1 MHDLVIRNA
10 TIVDGTGT
18 KAFKGDLAVDE
29 GLITAVGEVLG
40 TGKHEV
46 DAGGLL
52 LAPGWVDMHTHY
64 DGQATWDPYLT
75 PSGWH
80 GVTTSV
86 MGNCG
91 VGFAPAKAE
100 ERDWV
105 INLMEGVEDIP
116 GAALHEGLQWEWE
129 TFPEFLDAL
138 ERREFGMDI
147 ATQVPHGPLRAYV
160 MGKRGIA
167 NDPATPEDISAMKA
181 IVKEGIAAGA
191 LGFSTS
197 RTFIHRSADGELMPG
212 TFAEQDELFGIGEAL
227 GELDAGVFQMTS
239 NHVDMDKEFVWLR
252 KLSDQIE
259 RPACFNLLQTDEKPD
274 LWKTMLSLVEDA
286 YSDGSRIR
294 AQMSGRPAGLLMG
307 WRCTAHPF
315 VFCPSWQAVA
325 EKPWPELLELL
336 RTPEFR
342 ETLLNETPPSMGDF
356 YDFLT
361 RTWAKMFSL
370 GKKPNYEPTPD
381 QSLAALA
388 EAQGKSPGELAYDF
402 LLEDEGEALI
412 YFPIFNYSGFDMDP
426 ILTMLEHPHTRI
438 GLGDGGAHCGAIQD
452 ASIPTY
458 LLTHWVKGR
467 TRGGRI
473 ELEAAIKKQ
482 THDTAEFYGLLDRG
496 ALKPGLRADFN
507 LIDLEKLELHAPRV
521 VRDLPAGGRRLIQE
535 VTGYV
540 GTWVHGVQVYA
551 NGETTGALP
560 GRLIRGAKQPAA
572 VSVG

>member
-10 TIVDGTGT
+10 TIVDGTGA
-18 KAFKGDLAVDE
+18 KAFVGDLAVDE
-29 GLITAVGEVLG
+29 GVIVAVGEVSAP
-40 TGKHEV
+40 GKREV
-46 DAGGLL
+46 DAEGLL

-80 GVTTSV
+80 GVTTAV

-91 VGFAPAKAE
+91 VGFAPAKPD

-116 GAALHEGLQWEWE
+116 GAALHEGIKWEWE

-138 ERREFGMDI
+138 GKREFGMDI

-160 MGKRGIA
+160 MGQRGIK
-167 NDPATPEDISAMKA
+167 NEPATAEDIAAMKA

-212 TFAEQDELFGIGEAL
+212 TFAEREELFGIGEAL

-239 NHVDMDKEFVWLR
+239 NHVDMDKEFTWLR
-252 KLSDQIE
+252 QLSDQIE
-259 RPACFNLLQTDEKPD
+259 RPACFNLLQADERPE
-274 LWKTMLSLVEDA
+274 LWRTMLRLTEDA
-286 YSDGSRIR
+286 AREGSQIR
-294 AQMSGRPAGLLMG
+294 AQIAGRPAGLLQG

-315 VFCPSWQAVA
+315 VFCPSWQAIA
-325 EKPWPELLELL
+325 ELPWDEVKAKLA
-336 RTPEFR
+336 TPEFR
-342 ETLLNETPPSMGDF
+342 AQLIGETPPSMGDF
-356 YDFLT
+356 FDFLT
-361 RTWAKMFSL
+361 RSWGKMFPL
-370 GKKPNYEPTPD
+370 GSTPNYEPGPE
-381 QSLAALA
+381 QSVAALA
-388 EAQGKSPGELAYDF
+388 EAQGRSPAEVAYD
-402 LLEDEGEALI
+402 LLMADEGEALI
-412 YFPIFNYSGFDMDP
+412 YFPVFNYSGFDMNP
-426 ILTMLEHPHTRI
+426 ILAMLQHPLTRI

-467 TRGGRI
+467 ERGGRI
-473 ELEAAIKKQ
+473 PLELAVKKQ
-482 THDTAEFYGLLDRG
+482 TRETAEFYGLHDRG
-496 ALKPGLRADFN
+496 ALLPGLRADFN
-507 LIDLEKLELHAPRV
+507 LIDFEGLTLHSPRV
-521 VRDLPAGGRRLIQE
+521 VHDLPAGGRRLIQE
-535 VTGYV
+535 VEGYV
-540 GTWVHGVQVYA
+540 GTWVRGVQVYA

-560 GRLIRGAKQPAA
+560 GRLIRGAQQPAVLA
-572 VSVG
+572 